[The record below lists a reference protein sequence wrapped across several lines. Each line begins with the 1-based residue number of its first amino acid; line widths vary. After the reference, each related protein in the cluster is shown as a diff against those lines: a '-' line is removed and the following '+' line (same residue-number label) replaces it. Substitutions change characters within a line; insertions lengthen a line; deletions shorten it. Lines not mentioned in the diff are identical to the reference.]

1 MDKCCKM
8 AAFYIASFKALAQ
21 IHQHNHWTSK
31 GDSFYGNHLL
41 FEKIYESALKNL
53 DSAAEKFIGL
63 FGEECLDYDLQAEL
77 LNKVLKKYSDLEGSP
92 VQMSLAIEEDIIKL
106 CKDAYVCFEQQDK
119 LTLGLDDMLMS
130 IASNREDAVYLL
142 KQSLED

>member
-1 MDKCCKM
+1 M
-8 AAFYIASFKALAQ
+8 
-21 IHQHNHWTSK
+21 
-31 GDSFYGNHLL
+31 
-41 FEKIYESALKNL
+41 
-53 DSAAEKFIGL
+53 
-63 FGEECLDYDLQAEL
+63 
-77 LNKVLKKYSDLEGSP
+77 NKVLKKYSDLEGSP

-130 IASNREDAVYLL
+130 TASNREDAVYLL